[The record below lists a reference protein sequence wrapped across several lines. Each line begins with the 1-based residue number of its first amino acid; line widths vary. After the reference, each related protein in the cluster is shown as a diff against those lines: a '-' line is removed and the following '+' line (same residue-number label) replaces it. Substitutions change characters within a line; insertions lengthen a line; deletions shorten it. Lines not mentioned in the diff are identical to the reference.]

1 MKSTAARLAQSVERK
16 ALNLVVVGSSPTVG
30 VSSSQACRSPTYA
43 TFEVVIAIA
52 HCTRLCWCAV
62 PAARPC
68 FFAYEKIACGADAAM
83 RSFKWKH
90 PAAHCKLRCPGQVA
104 WANGRIIA
112 LRVDVEV

>member
-1 MKSTAARLAQSVERK
+1 MARLAQSAEHK

-30 VSSSQACRSPTYA
+30 VSSGQACQSPTYV
-43 TFEVVIAIA
+43 TFEVELQLLTALV
-52 HCTRLCWCAV
+52 CVGVLSRPLCPV
-62 PAARPC
+62 
-68 FFAYEKIACGADAAM
+68 FFAYEKVACGSDAAM
-83 RSFKWKH
+83 RSFKWKP